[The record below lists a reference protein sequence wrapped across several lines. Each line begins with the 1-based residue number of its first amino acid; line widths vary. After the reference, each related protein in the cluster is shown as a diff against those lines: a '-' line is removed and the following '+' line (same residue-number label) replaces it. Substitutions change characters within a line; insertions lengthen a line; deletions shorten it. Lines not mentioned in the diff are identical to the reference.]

1 MPKTRPNTTAC
12 PVCARLERA
21 WAGIQQFERP
31 QCLRCFRARHGQPL
45 LVPPV
50 LSETFALRR
59 AQDERR
65 VEGAPDALS
74 ELPDPTLLRVSRPL
88 TSRQVDHR
96 YRMLDHLRRQ
106 AQMAARRVLAAG

>member
-1 MPKTRPNTTAC
+1 MPKTHPNTTAC

-31 QCLRCFRARHGQPL
+31 QCLRCFRARHGRPL
-45 LVPPV
+45 LVP
-50 LSETFALRR
+50 
-59 AQDERR
+59 
-65 VEGAPDALS
+65 APDALP
-74 ELPDPTLLRVSRPL
+74 ELPDPTMLRVSGPL

-106 AQMAARRVLAAG
+106 AQMAARRVLEAAG